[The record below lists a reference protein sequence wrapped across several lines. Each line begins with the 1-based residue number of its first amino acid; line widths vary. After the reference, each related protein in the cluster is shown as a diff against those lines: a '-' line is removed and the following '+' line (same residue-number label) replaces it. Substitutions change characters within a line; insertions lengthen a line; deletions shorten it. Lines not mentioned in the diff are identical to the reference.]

1 VEPGGQP
8 HEASW
13 ILTVLL
19 SKASPDA
26 YSTYKMNVVSCF
38 TLNACVVLC
47 TTCRALFDDG
57 DRLYGST
64 FLYTILHIVV
74 LLLHD

>member
-1 VEPGGQP
+1 
-8 HEASW
+8 
-13 ILTVLL
+13 
-19 SKASPDA
+19 
-26 YSTYKMNVVSCF
+26 MNVVSCF

-64 FLYTILHIVV
+64 FLYTILDIVV